1 MSSPIELLV
10 TLDENYL
17 PHLRVMLGSL
27 LRNSPGEYRVHLI
40 HRSMPEE
47 ALEGLARWLAERGC
61 ALVPHQ
67 VPHSLF
73 AEAPVTKRYPQ
84 EMYYRLLAGE
94 ILPPEESNDF
104 CHRMVLHGRAV
115 CVARRPDCAGCT
127 LRDLCDYGKTVREP

>member
-47 ALEGLARWLAERGC
+47 ALEGLDRWLAERGC
-61 ALVPHQ
+61 TLAAHT

-84 EMYYRLLAGE
+84 EM
-94 ILPPEESNDF
+94 
-104 CHRMVLHGRAV
+104 
-115 CVARRPDCAGCT
+115 
-127 LRDLCDYGKTVREP
+127 